1 MKTDSMN
8 FVNFV
13 NFERGLG
20 NVLCF
25 CSLNSQKVTT
35 KHLISSGF
43 WASKF
48 TSSLFYFFGNFST
61 QNITDLYLKRLKT
74 GEYMN
79 SMNIYM
85 GQSVFMPCS

>member
-13 NFERGLG
+13 NFVRGLG
-20 NVLCF
+20 NVFCF
-25 CSLNSQKVTT
+25 CRHNSQKVTT
-35 KHLISSGF
+35 KQIFFSGF

-48 TSSLFYFFGNFST
+48 TSSPGCLFGNFST

-74 GEYMN
+74 CEYMN
-79 SMNIYM
+79 SMNRYM
-85 GQSVFMPCS
+85 GQLVFMLCS